1 MAAVPAS
8 GLMISGYR
16 FVPSGQNPTT
26 SQPYTQSE
34 YLASLRSAP
43 FPGTGG
49 VTKLTD
55 EQALP
60 NYKFYNYPAGGSQQT
75 GYNLTNI
82 VEDAEK
88 GMVSFDFWKGEPT
101 AVNAIRSQVEKESG
115 NYYLLDGRSVGTD
128 LRQLP
133 KGLYIRNGKKVLR

>member
-1 MAAVPAS
+1 M
-8 GLMISGYR
+8 
-16 FVPSGQNPTT
+16 
-26 SQPYTQSE
+26 
-34 YLASLRSAP
+34 
-43 FPGTGG
+43 
-49 VTKLTD
+49 
-55 EQALP
+55 
-60 NYKFYNYPAGGSQQT
+60 QT